1 MNFFKRLLLG
11 LCAFALLLAFSGR
24 ALAQANSSK
33 PQPLNSNTVLL
44 EIQVDGYVLSDSVS
58 AFQLGQKIFLPLG
71 ELARL
76 MSIGIRVY
84 PAEGTGR
91 GYIRGENKT
100 FSLNLTNSIVTLA
113 EKSITFDPASVIR
126 QDDDIYVDSRLLAD
140 WLLVDFQIDLSS
152 LSVKLNP
159 REPLPL
165 QLRLAREA
173 KLAGLKGI
181 NQAVDPNYP
190 KKENPYKLFDA
201 PFVDQTISM
210 GAQRG
215 NGNKANSASYTTYV
229 RGDLAGLQAS
239 IFLSG
244 TNQANSQQTRVT
256 FGQNDPQGELLG
268 PLRARSFAFGN
279 VSVPGLPNVS
289 RTSVSGNGFSV
300 SNLPLDRPSRFSSHS
315 LQGNLPPGYDVELY
329 VNNALVAFQQ
339 SRADG
344 KYSFDDLSLVY
355 GPNEFRLV
363 FYGPQ
368 GQLRVE
374 RQNFLL
380 DESINAPSSFF
391 YNVASS
397 RDAIGVH
404 HSAATAE
411 WGLGK
416 TISGSSGV
424 VSLEDVNGRRTQY
437 NSIGLRGFAANAVF
451 VGNLTQQ
458 AGGGSLSE
466 FSARTRVA
474 GVSVAWNHL
483 ELKNFSSD
491 VFPLAEDPVRTR
503 DRIRLDGALP
513 TGSLAV
519 LPFTLELK
527 RDRLLSGSQIFEGSA
542 LLSTSL
548 RYVSLSNQL
557 RFASSPGGRAID
569 GALQVSGNLGLNRLR
584 GQLSYLVKPEA
595 RVSALALSADRSL
608 SEGYRLNVAAVRTF
622 EDSRLRL
629 TSSLNKSL
637 GNYAVALTASAAS
650 NREFSVGV
658 QLFVAIGREPRREQ
672 LIFSAVPMADS
683 GAVSARVFIDQ
694 NGNGIMDEEEQAV
707 KNIGFMVNSS
717 NHPVR
722 TDGLGVAYVGHLPA
736 NRNTD
741 IAVNPSTIEDSQLA
755 SRLKGM
761 RVIPRPGNVTQIDF
775 PLVLSGEIDGTVYLL
790 SNGAKRGVGNVLVEL
805 VNPSGVV
812 VAQARSGSDG
822 FFVVAEVLPG
832 PYSLRIAEEQL
843 KDLKLK
849 YSGARS
855 LTLSPKWTFI
865 SGQDFS
871 LERL

>member
-1 MNFFKRLLLG
+1 MNFYKRLLHG
-11 LCAFALLLAFSGR
+11 LCAFVLLFAFSGVV
-24 ALAQANSSK
+24 LAQAYSSK
-33 PQPLNSNTVLL
+33 AQPLDSNTLLL

-58 AFQLGQKIFLPLG
+58 AFQLGQKTFLPLG

-113 EKSITFDPASVIR
+113 EKSFPFDAASVIR

-152 LSVKLNP
+152 LRVKLNP

-181 NQAVDPNYP
+181 NQAVELNYP
-190 KKENPYKLFDA
+190 KKENPYKLFDL
-201 PFVDQTISM
+201 PFVDQTISV

-239 IFLSG
+239 LFLTG
-244 TNQANSQQTRVT
+244 TNQANSQQNRVT
-256 FGQNDPQGELLG
+256 FGRSDPQGELLG

-279 VSVPGLPNVS
+279 VSVPGLPNIS
-289 RTSVSGNGFSV
+289 RSSASGNGFSV
-300 SNLPLDRPSRFSSHS
+300 SNLPLDRPNRFSSHS

-380 DESINAPSSFF
+380 DESISAPGSFF
-391 YNVASS
+391 YTVASS
-397 RDAIGVH
+397 RDAIGIH

-416 TISGSSGV
+416 TISASSSV
-424 VSLEDVNGRRTQY
+424 VSLEDVNGIRSQY

-474 GVSVAWNHL
+474 GVSIGWNHL
-483 ELKNFSSD
+483 ALKNFSSD
-491 VFPLAEDPVRTR
+491 VFPLTTDPVRTR
-503 DRIRLDGALP
+503 DRIRFDGALP
-513 TGSLAV
+513 TGSLSV

-527 RDRLLSGSQIFEGSA
+527 RDRLLSGAQFFEGSA

-548 RYVSLSNQL
+548 RSVAVSNQL
-557 RFASSPGGRAID
+557 RFSSSPGARSVD
-569 GALQVSGNLGLNRLR
+569 GALQVSGGLGLYRLR

-595 RVSALALSADRSL
+595 KVSALALSADRSL
-608 SEGYRLNVAAVRTF
+608 GEGYLLNVGAVQTF

-637 GNYAVALTASAAS
+637 GNYAVALTAAVAS

-658 QLFVAIGREPRREQ
+658 QLFIAIGREPRREQ
-672 LIFSAVPMADS
+672 LIFSAQPMADS

-694 NGNGIMDEEEQAV
+694 NGNGVMDEDEQAV

-722 TDGLGVAYVGHLPA
+722 TDATGVAYVGHLPA

-741 IAVNPSTIEDSQLA
+741 IAINPSTIEDSQLA
-755 SRLKGM
+755 SRLKGI
-761 RVIPRPGNVTQIDF
+761 RIIPRPGNVTQIDF
-775 PLVLSGEIDGTVYLL
+775 PLVMSGEIDGTVYLL
-790 SNGAKRGVGNVLVEL
+790 RNGVKRGVGNVLVEL
-805 VNPSGVV
+805 VDPSGAV
-812 VAQARSGSDG
+812 VAEARSGSDG
-822 FFVVAEVLPG
+822 FFVVTEVLPG

-843 KDLKLK
+843 KDLGLK
-849 YSGARS
+849 YSGARN
-855 LTLSPKWTFI
+855 LTLSPKGTFI

>member
-1 MNFFKRLLLG
+1 MKFQKRLSLG
-11 LCAFALLLAFSGR
+11 LFAFFLSFAFCG
-24 ALAQANSSK
+24 AVLAQANSLK
-33 PQPLNSNTVLL
+33 AQPLDSNTVLL

-58 AFQLGQKIFLPLG
+58 AFQLGQKTFLPLG

-76 MSIGIRVY
+76 MSIGIRVN

-113 EKSITFDPASVIR
+113 EKSSPFDPASVIR

-152 LSVKLNP
+152 LRVTLNP

-181 NQAVDPNYP
+181 NQAVDLNYP
-190 KKENPYKLFDA
+190 KKENPYKLFDV
-201 PFVDQTISM
+201 PFVDQTISV

-215 NGNKANSASYTTYV
+215 NGNKSNSASYTTYV
-229 RGDLAGLQAS
+229 TGDLAGLQAS
-239 IFLSG
+239 IFLTG
-244 TNQANSQQTRVT
+244 TNEANSQQIRAT
-256 FGQNDPQGELLG
+256 FGRSDPQGELLG
-268 PLRARSFAFGN
+268 PLRARSFAFGS

-289 RTSVSGNGFSV
+289 RSSTSGNGFSV
-300 SNLPLDRPSRFSSHS
+300 SNLPLDRPNRFSSHS

-329 VNNALVAFQQ
+329 VNNALIAFQQ

-363 FYGPQ
+363 FNGPQ
-368 GQLRVE
+368 GQRRVE
-374 RQNFLL
+374 RQTFLL
-380 DESINAPSSFF
+380 DESVSAPGSFF

-416 TISGSSGV
+416 AISASSSV
-424 VSLEDVNGRRTQY
+424 VSREDVNGIRTHY
-437 NSIGLRGFAANAVF
+437 NSIGLRGFAAGAIF

-474 GVSVAWNHL
+474 GVSVGWNHL
-483 ELKNFSSD
+483 ALKNFSSD
-491 VFPLAEDPVRTR
+491 AFPLSDDPVRTR

-513 TGSLAV
+513 IGSLAL

-527 RDRLLSGSQIFEGSA
+527 RDRLLSGAQIFDGSA

-548 RYVSLSNQL
+548 GSVALSNQL
-557 RFASSPGGRAID
+557 RFSSSPGTHSVD
-569 GALQVSGNLGLNRLR
+569 GAFQVSGSLGLYRLR

-595 RVSALALSADRSL
+595 RLSSLALSADRSL
-608 SEGYRLNVAAVRTF
+608 GEGYLLNVGAIRTF
-622 EDSRLRL
+622 ADSGLRL

-637 GNYAVALTASAAS
+637 GNYAVALTASVAS
-650 NREFSVGV
+650 NREFSVGA

-672 LIFSAVPMADS
+672 LIFSAQPMADS

-694 NGNGIMDEEEQAV
+694 NGNGIMDEDDQAV

-722 TDGLGVAYVGHLPA
+722 TDATGVAYVGHLPA

-741 IAVNPSTIEDSQLA
+741 IAINPSTIEDSQLA
-755 SRLKGM
+755 SRLKGI
-761 RVIPRPGNVTQIDF
+761 RIIPRPGNVTQIDF

-790 SNGAKRGVGNVLVEL
+790 SNGAKRGAGNVLVEL
-805 VNPSGVV
+805 VDPSGVV

-822 FFVVAEVLPG
+822 FFVVSEVLPG
-832 PYSLRIAEEQL
+832 PYSLRIAEAQL
-843 KDLKLK
+843 KDLGLK

-855 LTLSPKWTFI
+855 LTLSPNGTFI

>member
-1 MNFFKRLLLG
+1 MHFFNRLLLG
-11 LCAFALLLAFSGR
+11 LCAFALLLAFSGS
-24 ALAQANSSK
+24 ALAQASSSK
-33 PQPLNSNTVLL
+33 PQPLDSNTVLL

-58 AFQLGQKIFLPLG
+58 AFQFGPKIFLPLG

-76 MSIGIRVY
+76 MSIAIRVY

-113 EKSITFDPASVIR
+113 EKSFPFDPANVIR

-173 KLAGLKGI
+173 KLAGLKGV

-201 PFVDQTISM
+201 PFVDQTISV

-215 NGNKANSASYTTYV
+215 NGNKANSASFTTYV

-239 IFLSG
+239 LFVTG
-244 TNQANSQQTRVT
+244 TNQADSQQTRVT
-256 FGQNDPQGELLG
+256 FGRSDPQGELLG
-268 PLRARSFAFGN
+268 PIRARSFAFGS
-279 VSVPGLPNVS
+279 VSVPGIPNVS

-315 LQGNLPPGYDVELY
+315 LQGNLPPGYEVELY

-380 DESINAPSSFF
+380 DESISAPGSFF

-397 RDAIGVH
+397 RDAIGAH

-416 TISGSSGV
+416 TISASSSV
-424 VSLEDVNGRRTQY
+424 VSLEDVNGIRTQY

-451 VGNLTQQ
+451 VGNLTRQ
-458 AGGGSLSE
+458 AGGGTLSE
-466 FSARTRVA
+466 FSARTRVV
-474 GVSVAWNHL
+474 GVSVGWNHL
-483 ELKNFSSD
+483 ALKNFSSD
-491 VFPLAEDPVRTR
+491 VFPLTADPVRTR
-503 DRIRLDGALP
+503 DRIRLDGSLP

-519 LPFTLELK
+519 IPFTLELT
-527 RDRLLSGSQIFEGSA
+527 RDRLLSGSQIFDATA

-548 RYVSLSNQL
+548 RSVALSNQL
-557 RFASSPGGRAID
+557 RFSSSPGARSLD
-569 GALQVSGNLGLNRLR
+569 GSLQVSGNLGLYRVR

-608 SEGYRLNVAAVRTF
+608 GEGYLLNIGAVRTF
-622 EDSRLRL
+622 DDSKLRL

-637 GNYAVALTASAAS
+637 GNYAVALTAAVAS
-650 NREFSVGV
+650 NREFSVGA
-658 QLFVAIGREPRREQ
+658 QLFVGIGREPRREQ
-672 LIFSAVPMADS
+672 LIFSAQPMADS

-694 NGNGIMDEEEQAV
+694 NANGVMDEDDQAV

-722 TDGLGVAYVGHLPA
+722 TDATGVAYVGHLAA

-741 IAVNPSTIEDSQLA
+741 IAVNLATIEDSQLA

-761 RVIPRPGNVTQIDF
+761 RVIPRPGNVMQIDF

-790 SNGAKRGVGNVLVEL
+790 SNGGKRGVGNVLVEL
-805 VNPSGVV
+805 VDPSGVV

-822 FFVVAEVLPG
+822 FFVVTEVLPG
-832 PYSLRIAEEQL
+832 PYNLRIAEEQL
-843 KDLKLK
+843 KDLALK

-855 LTLSPKWTFI
+855 LTLSPKGTFI